1 MHVVLAVLPLSYRI
15 QKTGDNRAP
24 WKTRGNDNATQ
35 EQSALGRYSPV
46 TDEGRV
52 AIPLLVKT
60 TMLAVLL

>member
-1 MHVVLAVLPLSYRI
+1 MSEMQLLSSVHI
-15 QKTGDNRAP
+15 TGDNRAP

-35 EQSALGRYSPV
+35 ELSALGRCSPV

-52 AIPLLVKT
+52 DIPLLVKT